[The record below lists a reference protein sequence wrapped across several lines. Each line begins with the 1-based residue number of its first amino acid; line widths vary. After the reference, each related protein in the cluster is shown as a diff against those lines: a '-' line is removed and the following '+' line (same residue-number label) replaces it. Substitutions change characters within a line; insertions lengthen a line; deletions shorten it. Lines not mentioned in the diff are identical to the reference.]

1 MNFSICPLGAENKA
15 TVDCWSGVCEIKLN
29 SCSSCAIWDFVLTQ
43 QCEQIKGPG
52 KYRQT
57 PETSHNIDNL

>member
-29 SCSSCAIWDFVLTQ
+29 FCSSCAIWDFVLT
-43 QCEQIKGPG
+43 
-52 KYRQT
+52 
-57 PETSHNIDNL
+57 